1 MDLKEIEKKIEE
13 LVPSECKLV
22 KVDAEGLD
30 IVIYVKDIVSFY
42 EHDQLI
48 RKIAGT
54 IRKRILVKSDPSAL
68 LPAAEALAIIKESI
82 PEDAGV
88 ADIRFNPDFSEVNIE
103 ALKPGL
109 VIGKGGITLKSII
122 QQTRWAPVVQRTPT
136 MPSSTIKGVRSTM
149 LKEAG
154 NRKKFLQ
161 ALGKK
166 ICSPFTTKSDWV
178 KVTALG
184 GFYEVGRSCAL
195 IQTPNSNVLVDCGIN
210 PETFEPG
217 KAYPY
222 LNEMKLELSQ
232 LDAVVLTHA
241 HMDHCGFIPYLYA
254 YGYDGPVYCTPPTRD
269 LAMLLQMDFVSIASK
284 NSQYAPPYGIK
295 DIQKELAHMVTVG
308 YNEVIDIT
316 PEVKLTFYNAGHIL
330 GSSMVHLHVGEGLH
344 NLVFSGDIKYGFT
357 RLFDQAN
364 SNFPRVETLFIDSTY
379 GGRNDIQPNRFDS
392 DKKLVDLALSVCA
405 RGGKVLIPT
414 FAVGRSQEIM
424 LVLEEYAS
432 RNKDFNYPVY
442 LDGMILEASAIHTA
456 YPEYLR
462 HNIQRRIL
470 SNDSPFESRI
480 FEPVK
485 KAREEIAEGGP
496 AIIIAPSGMLSGGP
510 SVEYLRLLADDP
522 KSAMFFVGYQS
533 ALSLGRKIQRGMK
546 EVPTTGEDGRA
557 TSLKINMQIE
567 TVEGYSGHSDRQQL
581 LALLKNMHPKPERV
595 FTLHGD
601 ESKCED
607 LSRTITKMFRIDSR
621 APMNLDTIR
630 LK

>member
-22 KVDAEGLD
+22 KVEAEGLD

-42 EHDQLI
+42 ENDQLI

-68 LPAAEALAIIKESI
+68 LPATEALAIIKESI

-88 ADIRFNPDFSEVNIE
+88 SDIRFNPDFSEVNIE

-109 VIGKGGITLKSII
+109 VIGKGGTTLKSII
-122 QQTRWAPVVQRTPT
+122 QKTRWAPVVQRTPT

-161 ALGKK
+161 SLGKK

-184 GFYEVGRSCAL
+184 GFYEVGRSSAL

-210 PETFEPG
+210 PETFEPS

-269 LAMLLQMDFVSIASK
+269 LAMRLQMDFVSIAST
-284 NSQYAPPYGIK
+284 NSQYAPPYGIT

-316 PEVKLTFYNAGHIL
+316 PEVKLTLYNAGHIL
-330 GSSMVHLHVGEGLH
+330 GSSMAHLHVGEGLH

-379 GGRNDIQPNRFDS
+379 GGRNDIQPNRFES

-485 KAREEIAEGGP
+485 KDREEIAEGGP

-510 SVEYLRLLADDP
+510 SVEYLKLLADDP
-522 KSAMFFVGYQS
+522 KNAMFFVGYQS
-533 ALSLGRKIQRGMK
+533 ALSLGRKIQRGLK
-546 EVPTTGEDGRA
+546 EVPTVGDDGRA

-581 LALLKNMHPKPERV
+581 LSLLKNMHPKPERV

-607 LSRTITKMFRIDSR
+607 LSKTITKLFHIESR

>member
-1 MDLKEIEKKIEE
+1 MDIKEIEKKVTE
-13 LVPSECKLV
+13 LVPSECRLV
-22 KVDAEGLD
+22 KVEAEGLD
-30 IVIYVKDIVSFY
+30 IVIYLKDINAFY
-42 EHDQLI
+42 ENDQLI
-48 RKIAGT
+48 RKIASA
-54 IRKRILVKSDPSAL
+54 IRKRILIKSDPSSL
-68 LPAAEALAIIKESI
+68 LPAEEALKLIKAAV

-88 ADIRFNPDFSEVNIE
+88 TDIRFNPDFSEVNIE
-103 ALKPGL
+103 AMKPGL
-109 VIGKGGITLKSII
+109 VIGKGGFTLKSII
-122 QQTRWAPVVQRTPT
+122 QQTRWAPVVLRTPT

-149 LKEAG
+149 LKEAAS
-154 NRKKFLQ
+154 RKKFLVN
-161 ALGKK
+161 LGRQ
-166 ICSPFTTKSDWV
+166 ICAPIETKSDWV

-184 GFYEVGRSCAL
+184 GFYEVGRSSAL
-195 IQTPNSNVLVDCGIN
+195 VQTPNSNVLVDCGIN

-222 LNEMKLELSQ
+222 LTAMNLELSD

-254 YGYDGPVYCTPPTRD
+254 YGYDGPVYCTHPTRD
-269 LAMLLQMDFVSIASK
+269 LAMLLQMDFISIANK
-284 NSQYAPPYGIK
+284 NSQYSAPYGIK
-295 DIQKELAHMVTVG
+295 DIQKELSHMVTVS

-316 PEVKLTFYNAGHIL
+316 PEIKLTFYNAGHIL

-344 NLVFSGDIKYGFT
+344 NLVFSGDVKYGFT

-364 SNFPRVETLFIDSTY
+364 TAFPRVETMFLDSTY
-379 GGRNDIQPNRFDS
+379 GGRNDIQPNRFES
-392 DKKLVDLALSVCA
+392 DKRLVELAAATCQ

-424 LVLEEYAS
+424 LVFEEYAS
-432 RNKDFNYPVY
+432 KNKDFNWPVY

-470 SNDSPFESRI
+470 SNDSPFESKI

-485 KAREEIAEGGP
+485 VERTEVAEGDP

-510 SVEYLRLLADDP
+510 SVEYLKLLADNP
-522 KSAMFFVGYQS
+522 KNAMFFVGYQS

-546 EVPTTGEDGRA
+546 EVPTVGEDGRA
-557 TSLKINMQIE
+557 TSIKINMQIE

-581 LALLKNMHPKPERV
+581 LSLLKNMRPKPERV

-607 LSRTITKMFRIDSR
+607 LSRTITKLFHIDSR

>member
-1 MDLKEIEKKIEE
+1 MELKEIEKKVRE
-13 LVPSECKLV
+13 LVPSECLLT
-22 KVDAEGLD
+22 KVEAEGLD
-30 IVIYVKDIVSFY
+30 IVIYLKDINAFY
-42 EHDQLI
+42 ANDQLI
-48 RKIAGT
+48 KKIAGT
-54 IRKRILVKSDPSAL
+54 IRKRILVKSDPSSL
-68 LPAAEALAIIKESI
+68 LPVEEASKIIKEVV
-82 PEDAGV
+82 PAEAGV
-88 ADIRFNPDFSEVNIE
+88 SQISFNPDFSEVNIE

-109 VIGKGGITLKSII
+109 VIGKGGATLKSII
-122 QQTRWAPVVQRTPT
+122 QRTHWAPVILRTPT
-136 MPSSTIKGVRSTM
+136 MPSSTIKGIRSSM
-149 LKEAG
+149 LKEASS
-154 NRKKFLQ
+154 RKKFLTS
-161 ALGKK
+161 LGRK
-166 ICSPFTTKSDWV
+166 ICSSLPSASDWV

-195 IQTPNSNVLVDCGIN
+195 VQTPNSKVLVDCGIN
-210 PETFEPG
+210 PETFEPS

-222 LNEMKLELSQ
+222 LNAMNLELDQ

-254 YGYDGPVYCTPPTRD
+254 YGYEGPVYCTTPTRD
-269 LAMLLQMDFVSIASK
+269 LAILLQMDFVAIANK

-295 DIQKELAHMVTVG
+295 DIQKELAHIVTVDYG
-308 YNEVIDIT
+308 EVIDIT
-316 PEVKLTFYNAGHIL
+316 PEIKLTFYNAGHIL
-330 GSSMVHLHVGEGLH
+330 GSAMVHLHIGDGLH

-364 SNFPRVETLFIDSTY
+364 SSFPRVETLFLDSTY
-379 GGRNDIQPNRFDS
+379 GGRNDIQPNRFEA
-392 DKKLVDLALSVCA
+392 DKKLVELCLATCQ

-432 RNKDFNYPVY
+432 KNKDFNYPVY

-470 SNDSPFESRI
+470 SNDSPFESKI

-485 KAREEIAEGGP
+485 KERKEIAEGDP

-510 SVEYLRLLADDP
+510 SVEYLKLLAEDP
-522 KSAMFFVGYQS
+522 KNSLLFVGYQS

-546 EVPTTGEDGRA
+546 EVAMVSDDGRA
-557 TSLKINMQIE
+557 TSLKINMQVE
-567 TVEGYSGHSDRQQL
+567 TVEGYSGHSDRNQL
-581 LALLKNMHPKPERV
+581 LSLLKNMRPKPEKI

-601 ESKCED
+601 ETKCED
-607 LSRTITKMFRIDSR
+607 LSRSIQKLMHIDSR
-621 APMNLDTIR
+621 APMDLDSIR

>member
-1 MDLKEIEKKIEE
+1 LDFKEIEKKIEE

-30 IVIYVKDIVSFY
+30 IVVYVKDIVSFY
-42 EHDQLI
+42 ENDQLI

-68 LPAAEALAIIKESI
+68 LPAEEALAIIKESI

-88 ADIRFNPDFSEVNIE
+88 SDIRFNPDFSEVNIE

-109 VIGKGGITLKSII
+109 VIGKGGTTLKAII
-122 QQTRWAPVVQRTPT
+122 QKTRWAPVVQRTPT
-136 MPSSTIKGVRSTM
+136 MPSSTIKGVRATM

-161 ALGKK
+161 SLGKK
-166 ICSPFTTKSDWV
+166 ICSPLPTKSDWV

-184 GFYEVGRSCAL
+184 GFYEVGRSSAL

-210 PETFEPG
+210 PETFEPS

-232 LDAVVLTHA
+232 IDAVVLTHA
-241 HMDHCGFIPYLYA
+241 HMDHCGFIPYLFA

-284 NSQYAPPYGIK
+284 NSQYAVPYGIK

-379 GGRNDIQPNRFDS
+379 GGRNDVQPNRFES
-392 DKKLVDLALSVCA
+392 DKKLVDLALSVCQ

-442 LDGMILEASAIHTA
+442 IDGMILEASAIHTA

-485 KAREEIAEGGP
+485 KDRQEIADGGP

-510 SVEYLRLLADDP
+510 SVEYLRLMADDP
-522 KSAMFFVGYQS
+522 KNAMFFVGYQS

-546 EVPTTGEDGRA
+546 EVPTIGEDGRA
-557 TSLKINMQIE
+557 ASLKINMQIE

-581 LALLKNMHPKPERV
+581 LSLLKNMHPKPERV

-601 ESKCED
+601 EAKCED
-607 LSRTITKMFRIDSR
+607 LSRTISKMFHIDSR
-621 APMNLDTIR
+621 APMNLDAIR

>member
-1 MDLKEIEKKIEE
+1 MDFKEIEKKIEE

-30 IVIYVKDIVSFY
+30 IVVYVKDIVSFY
-42 EHDQLI
+42 ENDQLI

-68 LPAAEALAIIKESI
+68 LPAEEALAIIKESI

-88 ADIRFNPDFSEVNIE
+88 SDIRFNPDFSEVNIE

-109 VIGKGGITLKSII
+109 VIGKGGTTLKAII
-122 QQTRWAPVVQRTPT
+122 QKTRWAPVVQRTPT
-136 MPSSTIKGVRSTM
+136 MPSSTIKGVRATM

-161 ALGKK
+161 SLGKK
-166 ICSPFTTKSDWV
+166 ICSPLPTKSDWV

-184 GFYEVGRSCAL
+184 GFYEVGRSSAL

-210 PETFEPG
+210 PETFEPS

-232 LDAVVLTHA
+232 IDAVVLTHA
-241 HMDHCGFIPYLYA
+241 HMDHCGFIPYLFA

-284 NSQYAPPYGIK
+284 NSQYAVPYGIK

-379 GGRNDIQPNRFDS
+379 GGRNDVQPNRFES
-392 DKKLVDLALSVCA
+392 DKKLVDLALSVCQ

-442 LDGMILEASAIHTA
+442 IDGMILEASAIHTA

-485 KAREEIAEGGP
+485 KDRQEIADGGP

-510 SVEYLRLLADDP
+510 SVEYLRLMADDP
-522 KSAMFFVGYQS
+522 KNAMFFVGYQS

-546 EVPTTGEDGRA
+546 EVPTIGEDGRA
-557 TSLKINMQIE
+557 ASLKINMQIE

-581 LALLKNMHPKPERV
+581 LSLLKNMHPKPERV

-601 ESKCED
+601 EAKCED
-607 LSRTITKMFRIDSR
+607 LSRTISKMFHIDSR
-621 APMNLDTIR
+621 APMNLDAIR